1 LGLKVK
7 NQKRLL
13 NIWRREMNKKIVAAS
28 IGNDIHVA
36 GLLKFLNLAK
46 REGFEIHYLG
56 GAVPIDKLI
65 GATIEVNPDIVAIS
79 YRLGEE
85 PLKNLLDELEDKIKK
100 LPRKS
105 YKFIFGGTIE
115 TGKVARSYNFFE
127 RVFDGSEEIEDV
139 LNFLKGRESEIKERD
154 YPQSLWERVNFKK
167 PYPLIRH
174 HIGLQT
180 LEETIDEI
188 KKLAESKLLDIISI
202 APDQNCQSYFFE
214 KEKMDERLS
223 GAGGA
228 PIRSEEDFRKLYEAS
243 RRGNFPLM
251 RCYSGTRNI
260 VKFSKVLKETINNAW
275 AAIPIFW
282 YSELDRRSDREL
294 LTAIKENME
303 GIRWNAENGVPVEVN
318 DSHQWEL
325 RNAHDTLAVADSY
338 LVAYIAKKLGVKH
351 YIQQYMLNSPP
362 NLSPKMDIAKSLA
375 RKELVESLSDDNFKV
390 YTMIRTGLLS
400 YPSDPYQ
407 AMGQLV
413 VSMFYGSYLKP
424 DIIHVVAYTEAIKRA
439 TSKEIIESVKM
450 VKRAYLLA
458 DSGLPDFIQ
467 DREIKNRV
475 EELKDEAI
483 YLIEKVKEIGRGK
496 EDPILDPE
504 ILYNTV
510 KFGIF
515 DAPGLVGFSVAKGEI
530 RCEVINGANYAVD
543 ENGNILKEKDRLKR
557 LGF

>member
-1 LGLKVK
+1 
-7 NQKRLL
+7 
-13 NIWRREMNKKIVAAS
+13 MNKKIVGAA

-36 GLLKFLNLAK
+36 GLLNFLNLAK
-46 REGFEIHYLG
+46 NEGFEIHYLG
-56 GAVPIDKLI
+56 GAVPIEKLI
-65 GATIEVNPDIVAIS
+65 GAIIEVDPQIVAIS

-85 PLKNLLDELEDKIKK
+85 PLKNLLNEFLDKIKQLK
-100 LPRKS
+100 KENI
-105 YKFIFGGTIE
+105 KFVFGGTIE
-115 TGKVARSYNFFE
+115 TGKVAREYSLFE
-127 RVFDGSEEIEDV
+127 RVFDGSEEIEEV
-139 LNFLKGRESEIKERD
+139 LNFLKGRGKEIKEED
-154 YPQSLWERVNFKK
+154 YPQTLWERVEFKK

-180 LEETIDEI
+180 LEETIEEI

-214 KEKMDERLS
+214 KEKIDEKLS

-228 PIRSEEDFRKLYEAS
+228 PIRTEEDFRKLYEAS
-243 RRGNFPLM
+243 RRGNYPLM

-260 VKFSKVLKETINNAW
+260 VKFSKLLKETINNAW

-294 LTAIKENME
+294 LSAIKENME
-303 GIRWNAENGVPVEVN
+303 GIKWNAQNGVPVEVN

-325 RNAHDTLAVADSY
+325 RNAHDSLAVADSF
-338 LVAYIAKKLGVKH
+338 LVAYIAKKLGVKY

-375 RKELVESLSDDNFKV
+375 RKELVESLQDENFKV

-413 VSMFYGSYLKP
+413 SSMFYGSYLKP

-439 TSKEIIESVKM
+439 TSKEIIESIKM

-458 DSGLPDFIQ
+458 DSGLPNFYE

-475 EELKDEAI
+475 LELKDEAM
-483 YLIEKVKEIGRGK
+483 YLIEKIKELGKGK
-496 EDPILDPE
+496 EEPLLDPE
-504 ILYNTV
+504 TLFSAVET
-510 KFGIF
+510 GIF
-515 DAPGLVGFSVAKGEI
+515 DAPGLLGFSVAKGKI

-543 ENGNILKEKDRLKR
+543 DNGNILKEKERLKR
-557 LGF
+557 LGFS